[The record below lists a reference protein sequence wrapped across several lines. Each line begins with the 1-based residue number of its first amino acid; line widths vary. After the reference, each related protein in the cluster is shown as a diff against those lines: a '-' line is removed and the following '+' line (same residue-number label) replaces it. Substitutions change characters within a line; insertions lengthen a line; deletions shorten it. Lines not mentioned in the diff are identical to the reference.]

1 LTHYLTVED
10 VCRINEAEVG
20 PNLLADFGLVESAV
34 LRPQQSV
41 MGQDAYSDLHSKA
54 AALFHSLINNHA
66 FVDGNK
72 RTAVLAVIVFY
83 NLNGR
88 QLRADQDHLIEF
100 TLTAVNQHLP
110 ILRIAQR
117 FEAWVTPM
125 PPPMPPPPDEGP
137 ESRPMSGGP

>member
-41 MGQDAYSDLHSKA
+41 MGQDAHPDIHSKA
-54 AALFHSLINNHA
+54 AAIFHSLANNHA

-83 NLNGR
+83 KLNGW
-88 QLRADQDHLIEF
+88 QLEAEQDALIDLVLSTVVDKLDVPQIADQLAA
-100 TLTAVNQHLP
+100 LALP
-110 ILRIAQR
+110 S
-117 FEAWVTPM
+117 
-125 PPPMPPPPDEGP
+125 PPPISLD
-137 ESRPMSGGP
+137 

>member
-1 LTHYLTVED
+1 MAHYLTVDD

-41 MGQDAYSDLHSKA
+41 MGQDAYPDIHSKA
-54 AALFHSLINNHA
+54 AALFHSLVNNHA

-83 NLNGR
+83 NLNGWDLRAEQGDLVDFALAVVHDRREVADIVR
-88 QLRADQDHLIEF
+88 QLANW
-100 TLTAVNQHLP
+100 AVPLALP
-110 ILRIAQR
+110 
-117 FEAWVTPM
+117 E
-125 PPPMPPPPDEGP
+125 E
-137 ESRPMSGGP
+137 